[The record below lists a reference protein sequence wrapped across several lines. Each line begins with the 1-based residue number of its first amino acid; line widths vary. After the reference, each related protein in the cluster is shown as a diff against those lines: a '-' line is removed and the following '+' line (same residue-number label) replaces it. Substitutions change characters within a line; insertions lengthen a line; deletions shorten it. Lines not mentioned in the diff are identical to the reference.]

1 MNKKL
6 YYEVDFC
13 RCKTSTEKTMNRKFA
28 EDGDCIEWYN
38 DGENI
43 FFGDCACDEKQVAE
57 WIKINVGEFNLDCW
71 MAGDYSLENVLE

>member
-38 DGENI
+38 DGKNI
-43 FFGDCACDEKQVAE
+43 FFGGASCGEAE
-57 WIKINVGEFNLDCW
+57 VMTEILYNIGVIKLEFCMW
-71 MAGDYSLENVLE
+71 GI

>member
-1 MNKKL
+1 MNKF

-13 RCKTSTEKTMNRKFA
+13 RCRTSTEKTMKRKIV
-28 EDGDCIEWYN
+28 EDDCIEWYN

-57 WIKINVGEFNLDCW
+57 WIENNIGEFDPDCW
-71 MAGDYSLENVLE
+71 MAGEYSLENVL